1 MERYETE
8 EQQVEAIK
16 RFWKENGT
24 ALVVGAVLGLSGL
37 YGWRYY
43 NDSQISSQEQASAAF
58 EQAETQLIQDE
69 KGFSAA
75 QAYITEH
82 GDTGYAYLMALQL
95 AQQAIERKDLSEAA
109 KQLAY
114 VSSQAELSAVKAIAG
129 IRLARVQLEQGQFEL
144 ALQSLD
150 KISDAAFE
158 GQTQAVKGDVF
169 VAQQLFDK
177 ARAAYSSALEKNS
190 GDRVLKMKLDS
201 LASMTAAANG

>member
-24 ALVVGAVLGLSGL
+24 ALVIGAVLGLSGL

-43 NDSQISSQEQASAAF
+43 NDSQVNAQETASIAF
-58 EQAETQLIQDE
+58 EQAENQLVKDE

-109 KQLAY
+109 KQLAF

-129 IRLARVQLEQGQFEL
+129 IRLARVQLEQGQYEQ

-150 KISDAAFE
+150 SINDAAFA

-177 ARAAYSSALEKNS
+177 ARAAYSAALEKNS
-190 GDRVLKMKLDS
+190 GDRLIKMKLDS
-201 LASMTAAANG
+201 LASMTSAANG